1 MSTELI
7 KAPPEPPPE
16 VTRYRLTARDRPSFN
31 TVLDARSLLPGGS
44 SEVLLRNTTRDG
56 GELEIRMEVPLRD
69 GRVEDTLTLAP
80 RGDRLLSSRLL
91 REVFND
97 AGETVRREDANLAS
111 RVLHLPDTIYPEVM
125 LPFVLRWQP
134 FDGETRTLHAWI
146 NDRFVAR
153 VYYQTSREVTIDL
166 PGGRR
171 RAVPCTMYPDLNDWV
186 PLGNIINRLARPLIP
201 RYHIWFAPESPWEVL
216 RFEGPYGP
224 PGAPEIV
231 LEWLG

>member
-7 KAPPEPPPE
+7 KAPNEAPPAE
-16 VTRYRLTARDRPSFN
+16 TRYRLTARERPSFN
-31 TVLDARSLLPGGS
+31 TVLDARTLLAGGT
-44 SEVLLRNTTRDG
+44 SEMIVRNAARDDG
-56 GELEIRMEVPLRD
+56 GLDISMEVPLRD
-69 GRVEDTLTLAP
+69 GRITDTLTLSP
-80 RGDRLLSSRLL
+80 RGDRLASSRLV
-91 REVFND
+91 REVFD
-97 AGETVRREDANLAS
+97 HDGEAIRREEADLGS
-111 RVLHLPDTIYPEVM
+111 KVLHLPETIYPEVM

-153 VYYQTSREVTIDL
+153 VYYQTSREVKIDL

-171 RAVPCTMYPDLNDWV
+171 RAIPCTMYPDLNDWV

-201 RYHIWFAPESPWEVL
+201 RYHIWFDPEHPRHVL